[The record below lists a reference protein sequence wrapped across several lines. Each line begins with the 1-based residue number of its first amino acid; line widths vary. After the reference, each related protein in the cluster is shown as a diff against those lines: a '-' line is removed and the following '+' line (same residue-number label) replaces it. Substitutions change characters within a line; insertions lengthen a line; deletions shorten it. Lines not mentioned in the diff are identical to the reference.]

1 MNPAS
6 ISALANRELSAKA
19 RFGHVAL
26 LLAALAMSVVVG
38 SLWLTEPAL
47 PPRTVIAFAAMTGIG
62 LCWVVYA
69 VWVLASRRVL
79 LAFQQVVAARMAVGF
94 SAVALAGALALGMG
108 EGIAAAWPAAA
119 VFAVML
125 VIAVITLVRAR
136 GKHRQLTQR
145 RAELERQL
153 GS

>member
-1 MNPAS
+1 MNPTS
-6 ISALANRELSAKA
+6 LSSLADRELSAKA

-26 LLAALAMSVVVG
+26 LLAALAMSSVVG

-47 PPRTVIAFAAMTGIG
+47 PPRTVIAFAVMTVIG

-79 LAFQQVVAARMAVGF
+79 LAFQEVVAARMAVGF
-94 SAVALAGALALGMG
+94 SAAALIGALALGIG

-119 VFAVML
+119 VFAAML
-125 VIAVITLVRAR
+125 VIATITLARAR
-136 GKHRQLTQR
+136 RKFRQLTQR

-153 GS
+153 AS